1 MKDHCGRQ
9 WSGFDSAMVAGSSE
23 KEATAVLLEGKRENE
38 GTKNEKKKNIALKT
52 SVQAYVTAHYK

>member
-9 WSGFDSAMVAGSSE
+9 WIGFDSVMVAGSSE
-23 KEATAVLLEGKRENE
+23 EATAVLLEGKRENE
-38 GTKNEKKKNIALKT
+38 GTKNEKKKTIALKT